1 MAVNSSGVK
10 PNSAERSTLTS
21 CTSCRGLS
29 MMLSSERM
37 TSTSPA
43 VKKPPDCPD
52 STGTPMRASSR
63 RQTAPETLAERSST
77 AMSP

>member
-1 MAVNSSGVK
+1 
-10 PNSAERSTLTS
+10 
-21 CTSCRGLS
+21 
-29 MMLSSERM
+29 MMLSSESM